1 MSKSS
6 DRGTNRPKLLKG
18 GERKPHGEPK
28 VKECGCSQ
36 QAYTEGPPDRY
47 PCIPHALQEAAG
59 ALAEAGAA
67 LGYVG
72 GQLGKQEQQ
81 IRAQQVMDDMSGEVD
96 KGIDDGSIS

>member
-1 MSKSS
+1 MSSKS
-6 DRGTNRPKLLKG
+6 DRGTKRPKFSSPQREK
-18 GERKPHGEPK
+18 HGEMK
-28 VKECGCSQ
+28 VKECGCSA

-72 GQLGKQEQQ
+72 GQLGKQEEQL
-81 IRAQQVMDDMSGEVD
+81 RAQRIMEEMNGEVD
-96 KGIDDGSIS
+96 EGIERGDIT